1 MPKAPTIY
9 LSLSESVASK
19 VEEALGNFKCRLILI
34 PDGEKLIEISRKDP
48 PDLIIIEKEI
58 PKLDGYAVVLLL
70 KNDPKTAEVPVIGI
84 CKCLTDA
91 EAEKARDAGCDDYV
105 CYPFEK
111 EEFQNLVKKHLAR

>member
-1 MPKAPTIY
+1 MPKTPTIY
-9 LSLSESVASK
+9 LSLSESVASRVK
-19 VEEALGNFKCRLILI
+19 EALQGLKCRLVQI
-34 PDGEKLIEISRKDP
+34 PDGEELIEVSRRDP

-70 KNDPKTAEVPVIGI
+70 KNESRTAEVPVIGI

-111 EEFQNLVKKHLAR
+111 EEFSSLVKKYLAR

>member
-1 MPKAPTIY
+1 MPRTPTIY

-19 VEEALGNFKCRLILI
+19 VEEAIKDLKCRLVHV
-34 PDGEKLIEISRKDP
+34 PDGESLIELSRRQP

-70 KNDPKTAEVPVIGI
+70 KNDPETAEVPVVGI

-105 CYPFEK
+105 CYPFDRESFRDLIK
-111 EEFQNLVKKHLAR
+111 RHLAR